1 MNPFNLLKNVGI
13 GKSLMSLA
21 ATTPQLQAISFGA
34 QIVGGLAGAF
44 SSKNFANRQ
53 LPNINRAISG
63 IAGQKEQVSD
73 IAQIERGISAQVRK
87 EDREFASEDIGFKKE
102 SLTRNLA
109 TNLNKQGF
117 STSLAPTETAE
128 LGMDALNLSADKMVT
143 GIDRQYGAR
152 LASIDE
158 SEANKLAQIDKSLQ
172 ELQLQ
177 KAKLQQNTGILGFV
191 GNALG

>member
-1 MNPFNLLKNVGI
+1 MNPLNLLKNVGI

-21 ATTPQLQAISFGA
+21 TPQLQAISFGA
-34 QIVGGLAGAF
+34 QLVGGLASAF
-44 SSKNFANRQ
+44 SSRNLAKRQ
-53 LPNINRAISG
+53 LPNIDRAISG

-73 IAQIERGISAQVRK
+73 IAQIERGIAAQVRK
-87 EDREFASEDIGFKKE
+87 EDRQFASADIGFKKE

-117 STSLAPTETAE
+117 ATSLAPTETAE
-128 LGMDALNLSADKMVT
+128 LGMDALNLSADKMAT
-143 GIDRQYGAR
+143 GIDRQYGTR

>member
-21 ATTPQLQAISFGA
+21 TPQLQAISFGA
-34 QIVGGLAGAF
+34 QIVGGLAGAL
-44 SSKNFANRQ
+44 SSRNLANRQ
-53 LPNINRAISG
+53 LPNIDRAISG

-73 IAQIERGISAQVRK
+73 IAQIERGIAAQVRK
-87 EDREFASEDIGFKKE
+87 EDRQFASADIGFKKE

-117 STSLAPTETAE
+117 ATSLAPTETAE
-128 LGMDALNLSADKMVT
+128 LGMDALNLSADKMAT
-143 GIDRQYGAR
+143 GIDRQYGTR
-152 LASIDE
+152 LTSIDE

>member
-21 ATTPQLQAISFGA
+21 TPQLQAISFGA
-34 QIVGGLAGAF
+34 QIVGGLAGAL
-44 SSKNFANRQ
+44 SSRNLANRQ
-53 LPNINRAISG
+53 LPNIDRAISG

-73 IAQIERGISAQVRK
+73 IAQIERGIAAQIRK
-87 EDREFASEDIGFKKE
+87 EDRQFASADIGFKKE

-117 STSLAPTETAE
+117 ATSLAPTETAE
-128 LGMDALNLSADKMVT
+128 LGMDALNLSADKMAT
-143 GIDRQYGAR
+143 GIDRQYGTR